1 MSESLPSALSASLF
15 ELPLGVIAHAAS
27 EAIVV
32 VDQQQRIVA
41 LNPAAQRM
49 FLCSSASML
58 GQPLTCLIPAPA
70 RANHEAQ
77 VREFQASG
85 AIERPMRTRQPISG
99 LRANGQV
106 FPAEATI
113 SRMELAIDGTL
124 RPFFVALLRDLSQ
137 EQALQDEVEA
147 LTKRLRTV
155 LDMSPLALWITDGD
169 HVAFANR
176 AAFELFGARQGE
188 HLVGRSVFTLLRAE
202 SHAALRKQMATA
214 AAGTAPP
221 VVAGTIAR
229 LDGASREVE
238 IAAAALPDHGRSVL
252 QMVITDV
259 TQRQQLVREQSR
271 HREELRRLSAS
282 VVEAREEERR
292 RIARELHDELGQR
305 LTALKMELSSLD
317 PAKGQRCSEAR
328 VITMLEMIDDTVA
341 SVRRIAADLRPMMLD
356 DLGLNAAIEWLA
368 RDAARRLD
376 LAVSV
381 RLGEDDPP
389 VSQSAAIALYRM
401 VQEALTNVARH
412 AHATDV
418 RIQMRQQAGELVLT
432 VHDNGVGFPGNL
444 QQNEGRYGL
453 LGIRER
459 AYMLGGRLEVDNPPA
474 GGGRLT
480 VRLPLIAPARADGP
494 AGTDSAGSTEDPPR
508 TP

>member
-1 MSESLPSALSASLF
+1 MNESLPKGLSASLF

-49 FLCSSASML
+49 FLCAPSSML
-58 GQPLTCLIPAPA
+58 GQPLACLIPAPA
-70 RANHEAQ
+70 RAAHEAH

-85 AIERPMRTRQPISG
+85 TIERPMCSRRPVTG
-99 LRANGQV
+99 LRSDGQE
-106 FPAEATI
+106 FPADATI
-113 SRMELAIDGTL
+113 SRIELAIDGER

-137 EQALQDEVEA
+137 EQALHEEVEA
-147 LTKRLRTV
+147 LGKRFRTV
-155 LDMSPLALWITDGD
+155 LDMSPVAMWITDGA

-176 AAFELFGARQGE
+176 AAFELFGVRQGD
-188 HLVGRSVFTLLRAE
+188 HLVGRSVFTLLRPE
-202 SHAALRKQMATA
+202 SHEALRAQMAVA
-214 AAGTAPP
+214 AAGTPP
-221 VVAGTIAR
+221 SVVAGTIAR
-229 LDGASREVE
+229 LDGATREVE
-238 IAAAALPDHGRSVL
+238 IAAASLPDHGRSVV

-259 TQRQQLVREQSR
+259 THRQQLVREQTR

-305 LTALKMELSSLD
+305 LTALKMELSSLG
-317 PAKGQRCSEAR
+317 PAKGQQCDDAR
-328 VITMLEMIDDTVA
+328 ISGMLEMIDDTVA

-356 DLGLNAAIEWLA
+356 DLGLNVAIEWLA

-376 LAVSV
+376 MAITV

-389 VSQSAAIALYRM
+389 VTQGAAIALYRM

-412 AHATDV
+412 ARATDV
-418 RIQMRQQAGELVLT
+418 NIEMRQEAGELVLA
-432 VHDNGVGFPGNL
+432 VRDNGVGFPSDL
-444 QQNEGRYGL
+444 QHNEGRYGL

-459 AYMLGGRLEVDNPPA
+459 AYMLGGRLEVDNPPG

-480 VRLPLIAPARADGP
+480 VRLPLSPSVR
-494 AGTDSAGSTEDPPR
+494 TGSIEDPPR
-508 TP
+508 TR